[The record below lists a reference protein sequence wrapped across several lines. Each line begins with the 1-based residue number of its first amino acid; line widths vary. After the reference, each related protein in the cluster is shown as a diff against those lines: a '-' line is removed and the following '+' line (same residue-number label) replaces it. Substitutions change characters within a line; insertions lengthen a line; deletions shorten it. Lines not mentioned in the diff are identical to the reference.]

1 MENSEII
8 GWSCLVFYVLGYI
21 VHFRM
26 FVREES
32 FLLGDGWLKVF
43 VALYFSLLSWIS
55 VLVTWGC
62 NSESNPP
69 KWLTGKNSK
78 L

>member
-8 GWSCLVFYVLGYI
+8 GWSCLVFYILGFI

-26 FVREES
+26 FMKEEYH
-32 FLLGDGWLKVF
+32 LVDGWGLVF
-43 VALYFSLLSWIS
+43 TAFYFSILSWIGVIIS
-55 VLVTWGC
+55 WSFSTK
-62 NSESNPP
+62 SEPP

-78 L
+78 I